1 MSGRS
6 FPALGFDPTP
16 GETGSVQTVL
26 TAMMRTGAAIEQTIP
41 RLQEAAQITDDA
53 DWGGSAAEEFSD
65 HGDDLPMGLGKGAE
79 AIVQAAEALGKWL
92 SQLTANQAKA
102 DQLEAQAKK
111 LKQQIEAAND
121 AVTSAAGAIPRD
133 TSNPQY
139 DARYSA
145 YLGAV
150 DKAADLDAQLAR
162 IIADAHRLEAKHL
175 REANAAAEG
184 IRSGSDDAFKPENDT
199 WYVQTLDGVS
209 KTSGIVSAATA
220 AASAGLAMTV
230 VGAPAAGVLG
240 TISAGTA
247 GVSVLS
253 GIGQRIAGSRNA
265 PSNLNI
271 ALGLV
276 PGRTLT
282 SGAIGAVKGF
292 KPAIGGGRLKN
303 SATEA
308 GRGAADGFTSGGLPK
323 FAQDG
328 WETAKNV
335 RQTGSLRDGLK
346 LKAAEDGAAAVLK
359 PREQLAGEAFSNTVD
374 TTTRAIEA
382 SGGQLSAADKR
393 ELEALKLL
401 TNPRSD
407 AAQNALVNSIRE
419 EVNER
424 NKK

>member
-26 TAMMRTGAAIEQTIP
+26 NAMLRTKAAIDQTIP
-41 RLQEAAQITDDA
+41 RLEEAAQITDDA

-65 HGDDLPMGLGKGAE
+65 HGDDLPMGLGKGGE
-79 AIVQAAEALGKWL
+79 AMTQAAEALGKWMA
-92 SQLTANQAKA
+92 QLKANQDKA
-102 DQLEAQAKK
+102 EDLEAKAKK
-111 LKQQIEAAND
+111 LKQQIETAND

-150 DKAADLDAQLAR
+150 DQAADLDAQLQQV
-162 IIADAHRLEAKHL
+162 IADAHRLEAKHL
-175 REANAAAEG
+175 REANAAANG
-184 IRSGSDDAFKPENDT
+184 IRGTSDDAFKPENDS

-230 VGAPAAGVLG
+230 VGAPAAGVLA
-240 TISAGTA
+240 TVSAGTA

-253 GIGQRIAGSRNA
+253 GIGQRVAGSRNA
-265 PSNLNI
+265 PSNATL

-282 SGAIGAVKGF
+282 SGAIGAVKGL
-292 KPAIGGGRLKN
+292 KPAVGGRLKN
-303 SATEA
+303 SAKGAA
-308 GRGAADGFTSGGLPK
+308 GGAADGFTSGGLPK
-323 FAQDG
+323 LVQDG
-328 WETAKNV
+328 LETARNV

-346 LKAAEDGAAAVLK
+346 LKAAEDGVGQVLK
-359 PREQLAGEAFSNTVD
+359 PKAQLAGEAFSNSVD
-374 TTTRAIEA
+374 TTSRAIEA

-401 TNPRSD
+401 TNSRS
-407 AAQNALVNSIRE
+407 AAVEDALVNTAR
-419 EVNER
+419 NEL
-424 NKK
+424 NAQDKK